1 MVFLWSVCGEMRGK
15 RGLWMAVVGGGKMRH
30 FFQLYFFAA
39 RDGAGLRWV
48 GGVGFGWVDGEQTTA
63 TAQCGLGC
71 GSGREAGFSA
81 ARLTMRL

>member
-1 MVFLWSVCGEMRGK
+1 MWCFCGQFVVKCVVNVVCGWQLLVGK
-15 RGLWMAVVGGGKMRH
+15 GAPFLST
-30 FFQLYFFAA
+30 LFFAA

-71 GSGREAGFSA
+71 GVEKRVFSA
-81 ARLTMRL
+81 VRLTMRL